1 MNTPIRALQSL
12 VLVLLTALL
21 IGCGGKEER
30 AADYLARANEAYDKG
45 DLIKAEL
52 DAKNAL
58 QILPNSFDASYLLAL
73 IAEQENDPQKM
84 VRFLRRSVEI
94 DPTNVE
100 AQVKMGRIWAAA
112 RQLDGARDAIAAIE
126 AADPGNYEGKVLE
139 ATVLLQERRIDEARA
154 LAEGVLAEAP
164 RNVSALAF
172 LASTYQVEDVEK
184 SLELLSRAISYE
196 PDNQSLRVV
205 KITIL
210 QKEGR
215 QAAAEKEIRDLIALF
230 PDENAYRY
238 ALARYLASQKR
249 GDEARTVLE
258 DLVRADPEDS
268 TAKLSLAQFLGQQGD
283 GEGAIAL
290 LKGYIEEQPDIY
302 QYRFALAQS
311 HSVMQDFDT
320 AKTVYRSIMDRD
332 GLGPNGLSARTK
344 LAAIELT
351 RGDKTLGRELMEEV
365 IEEEPGNPEALTMR
379 ASLAMAQG
387 RYEDATADLRNVLRA
402 DPTRQNAQLLLG
414 KSHAASGQT
423 ALAIETYQK
432 LVESAPANTAA
443 RKDLARL
450 YSRQQRWDD
459 VADLLAPGV
468 QQRPGDL
475 ALARLYVDAL
485 LRQQKWDEAE
495 AQAQRILDI
504 DPGKA
509 LGHYVKGRVLQAR
522 GNFQESNDA
531 LQVALD
537 INPNATEVL
546 TSIVRNFVRLDDE
559 AGATGYI
566 RNFLQS
572 NPDSAHGLSLLGETQ
587 ARAGQWDA
595 ALQSNIKALDSND
608 KWLPAYRNLVGIHLR
623 NKDYDEANAVLQRG
637 LTAVAGNV
645 ELILLQANV
654 LEQTGNFGEAIDN
667 YASVLEANPSLAIAA
682 NNYIALV
689 ADHRNDADSL
699 AKAAGYADALDRNA
713 NPIFEDTLGWL
724 RFREGRY
731 GEAVELLESA
741 VSRAGQ
747 IPQLRYHLGMAYV
760 RTDRLDEA
768 RRELEA
774 ALADDSAEFTG
785 KNAAREALAGL

>member
-12 VLVLLTALL
+12 VLVLVLALL
-21 IGCGGKEER
+21 AGCGGKEER

-112 RQLDGARDAIAAIE
+112 RQLESARDSVAAIE
-126 AADPGNYEGKVLE
+126 AADPGNLEGKVLE
-139 ATVLLQERRIDEARA
+139 ATVLLQERKIDEARA
-154 LAEGVLAEAP
+154 IAEGVLAEAP

-172 LASTYQVEDVEK
+172 LASTYQVQDVEK

-215 QAAAEKEIRDLIALF
+215 QAAAEKEIRDLVALF

-283 GEGAIAL
+283 GEGAVRL
-290 LKGYIEEQPDIY
+290 LESYIEEQPDIY

-311 HSVMQDFDT
+311 HAVMQDFDT

-332 GLGPNGLSARTK
+332 GVGPNGLSARTK
-344 LAAIELT
+344 LAAIELS
-351 RGDKTLGRELMEEV
+351 RGDKALGRQLMEEV

-379 ASLAMAQG
+379 ASLAMAEG
-387 RYEDATADLRNVLRA
+387 KYEDATADLRNVLRA

-432 LVESAPANTAA
+432 LVESAPANVAA

-450 YSRQQRWDD
+450 YSRQQRWED
-459 VADLLAPGV
+459 VSDLLAPGV

-504 DPGKA
+504 DPSKA

-522 GNFQESNDA
+522 GDFEQSNDA

-537 INPNATEVL
+537 INPDATEVL
-546 TSIVRNFVRLDDE
+546 TSIVRNFVRLDNE
-559 AGATGYI
+559 AGATSYI
-566 RNFLQS
+566 QNFLQS
-572 NPDSAHGLSLLGETQ
+572 NPDSAHALSLLGETQ

-595 ALQSNIKALDSND
+595 ALQSNSKALDAND

-623 NKDYDEANAVLQRG
+623 NKDYDAANAALQRG
-637 LTAVAGNV
+637 LSAVPGNV

-654 LEQTGNFGEAIDN
+654 LEQTGNYGEAIDN
-667 YASVLEANPSLAIAA
+667 YANILTNNPSLAVAA

-689 ADHRNDADSL
+689 ADHRNDAESL
-699 AKAAGYADALDRNA
+699 SKAAEYAGALDRNA

-724 RFREGRY
+724 RYRQGRY
-731 GEAVELLESA
+731 NDALELLESA

-760 RTDRLDEA
+760 RTDRLEEA

-785 KNAAREALAGL
+785 KKAAREALAGL